1 MSDYRSILYFGVIA
15 GFSALLTNV
24 LEIILLARKGKR
36 RSRPEDMILSLSIS
50 DMFIALAYLAAIIA
64 KFSSRGLGGLKS
76 TSFMQTYAMLMS
88 LSICVSISHI
98 LVIAVERVYAVR
110 FPLDYRIHVTPKLT
124 KRVIGAIWVFAFV
137 IVLVFILAAIFDW
150 SLLRYRSYTGIL
162 ILVTGVIISAAY
174 AYLTYL
180 LRARQSDSPLHGDL
194 PRNSRTSG
202 LRKQPRPTERNCN
215 SLLAILLA
223 AVYVVLSSPA
233 GVIWTCGIKAGRGEV
248 EWLIVINS
256 SVNPVLYF
264 WKSYYSSRR
273 QRKTET
279 LQQQTDRDVKA
290 EASV

>member
-15 GFSALLTNV
+15 GFSALLTNI
-24 LEIILLARKGKR
+24 LEIILLVRKGKR

-50 DMFIALAYLAAIIA
+50 DVFIALAYLAAIIA

-110 FPLDYRIHVTPKLT
+110 FPLDYRINVTPKLT
-124 KRVIGAIWVFAFV
+124 KRVIVAIWVFAFV

-202 LRKQPRPTERNCN
+202 SRPSERNCN

-223 AVYVVLSSPA
+223 AVYVVLSSLA

-256 SVNPVLYF
+256 SINPVLYF

-279 LQQQTDRDVKA
+279 LQQQAGRDVKV